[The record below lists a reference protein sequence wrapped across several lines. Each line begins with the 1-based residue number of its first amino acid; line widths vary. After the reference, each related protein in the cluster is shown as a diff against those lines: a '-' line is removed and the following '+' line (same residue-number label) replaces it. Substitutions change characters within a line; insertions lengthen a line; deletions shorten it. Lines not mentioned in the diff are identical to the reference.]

1 MRLRT
6 GVLPKDFKNLSRMK
20 MNSEDLKELA
30 RTILAAI
37 VMVIIVCFCFLAATT
52 APEPQAQEPVTQKGG
67 GQLAGSHPV
76 AARRQSHP

>member
-30 RTILAAI
+30 RTILAAV
-37 VMVIIVCFCFLAATT
+37 VMVIAICFCFLAAAT
-52 APEPQAQEPVTQKGG
+52 APEPQAQEPVAQVEVD
-67 GQLAGSHPV
+67 HEP
-76 AARRQSHP
+76 

>member
-52 APEPQAQEPVTQKGG
+52 APKPQAQEPVTQKGG